1 MVNQLDK
8 LFTHGQL
15 SDETKRVITDAVD
28 GITDLGGDFDYLHF
42 RVKMAL
48 YLTLIS
54 PDYAILK

>member
-1 MVNQLDK
+1 MREI
-8 LFTHGQL
+8 G
-15 SDETKRVITDAVD
+15 ITDAVD
-28 GITDLGGDFDYLHF
+28 GITDLGGDFDYEHF